1 MAIKRP
7 KVLKGFILVSIL
19 LSVVVSASSGYYYS
33 LNSSQE
39 SRVVYADTLSNLKAK
54 KKALEKKLEE
64 AEKNVKKEEASLKKR
79 KHDWIPFNE
88 DDSALKKAKKKRDK
102 IKNELAD
109 VKEDIEALEKKSSS
123 SNPNEA
129 QAKSSTGS
137 GGSTSGDGTSGGSG
151 SEDSKSG
158 GNKAKANASYTGGL
172 DQNVNSSDVE
182 RNYVKDARRSE
193 TDAIRFISDDKAT
206 SSLMSSITAS
216 VNSSVGGKYLLVYS
230 TDGMLSFS
238 NNIYRQ
244 LSEEDRY
251 KVMDLALRTVKESQL
266 PEKVKYKV
274 SDFIKD
280 QDTKIASSIEA
291 LSSDTSWELSKGYTL
306 FIPFTSPLSTFLGF
320 IAIVIFVMLS
330 SSIVFD
336 IAYLTIGFFRS
347 LFESGEGKPRFVTG
361 EAWETAKQVDSS
373 LESGNYKDYIL
384 VYAQKRAGIFFFTSL
399 VLIYLISGQIYQ
411 VFAWLLTVFEEIF
424 LRGN

>member
-39 SRVVYADTLSNLKAK
+39 SRVVYADTLSDLKAK
-54 KKALEKKLEE
+54 KKDLEKKLEE
-64 AEKNVKKEEASLKKR
+64 AEKKVKKEEASLKKR
-79 KHDWIPFNE
+79 KHDLIPFNE

-109 VKEDIEALEKKSSS
+109 VEEDIKALEKKSSS

-137 GGSTSGDGTSGGSG
+137 GGS
-151 SEDSKSG
+151 EDSKSG
-158 GNKAKANASYTGGL
+158 GSKAKASASYTGGL

-182 RNYVKDARRSE
+182 RNYVKDERRSE
-193 TDAIRFISDDKAT
+193 TDAIRFISDDTAT

-411 VFAWLLTVFEEIF
+411 LFAWLLTVFEEIF

>member
-39 SRVVYADTLSNLKAK
+39 SRVVYADTLSDLKAK
-54 KKALEKKLEE
+54 KKDLEKKLKG
-64 AEKNVKKEEASLKKR
+64 AEKKVKKEEASLKKR

-137 GGSTSGDGTSGGSG
+137 GGSTSGDGSSG
-151 SEDSKSG
+151 DSKSG
-158 GNKAKANASYTGGL
+158 GSKAKASASYTGGL

-238 NNIYRQ
+238 NYIYRQ

-347 LFESGEGKPRFVTG
+347 LFESGEGKPRFVTV

-373 LESGNYKDYIL
+373 LESGNYKDYLL

>member
-39 SRVVYADTLSNLKAK
+39 SRVVYADTLSDLKARK
-54 KKALEKKLEE
+54 KELEKKLKE
-64 AEKNVKKEEASLKKR
+64 AEKKVKKEEKSLKKR
-79 KHDWIPFNE
+79 KHDLIPFNE
-88 DDSALKKAKKKRDK
+88 DDSALKKAKKKRNK

-109 VKEDIEALEKKSSS
+109 VKEDIEAPKKKSSS

-137 GGSTSGDGTSGGSG
+137 GGSKSGDGS

-158 GNKAKANASYTGGL
+158 GSKAKASASYTGGL

>member
-39 SRVVYADTLSNLKAK
+39 SRVVYADTLSDLKAK
-54 KKALEKKLEE
+54 KKDLEKKLKD
-64 AEKNVKKEEASLKKR
+64 AEKKVKKEEESLKKR

-88 DDSALKKAKKKRDK
+88 DDSALKKAKKKRDT
-102 IKNELAD
+102 IKNELSD
-109 VKEDIEALEKKSSS
+109 VKEDIKALEKKSSS

-129 QAKSSTGS
+129 QAKSSTRS
-137 GGSTSGDGTSGGSG
+137 SGSTSGDGTTGGSG
-151 SEDSKSG
+151 SGDS
-158 GNKAKANASYTGGL
+158 KAKANASYTGGL
-172 DQNVNSSDVE
+172 DQNINSSDVE

-206 SSLMSSITAS
+206 SSLMSSITTS

-244 LSEEDRY
+244 LTEEDRY

-347 LFESGEGKPRFVTG
+347 LFENGEGKPRFVTG

>member
-39 SRVVYADTLSNLKAK
+39 SRVVYADTLSDLKAK
-54 KKALEKKLEE
+54 KKDLEKKLKE
-64 AEKNVKKEEASLKKR
+64 AEKKVKKEEASLKKR

-137 GGSTSGDGTSGGSG
+137 GGSTSGGS
-151 SEDSKSG
+151 
-158 GNKAKANASYTGGL
+158 KAKANAIYTGGL

-238 NNIYRQ
+238 NYIYRQ

-347 LFESGEGKPRFVTG
+347 LFESGEGKPRFVTV

-373 LESGNYKDYIL
+373 LESGNYKDYLL

>member
-39 SRVVYADTLSNLKAK
+39 SRVVYADTLSDLKAK
-54 KKALEKKLEE
+54 KKDLEKKLKG
-64 AEKNVKKEEASLKKR
+64 AEKKVKKEEASLKKR

-137 GGSTSGDGTSGGSG
+137 GGSTSGDGSSGGS
-151 SEDSKSG
+151 
-158 GNKAKANASYTGGL
+158 KAKANAIYTGGL

-238 NNIYRQ
+238 NYIYRQ

-347 LFESGEGKPRFVTG
+347 LFESGEGKHRFVTG

-373 LESGNYKDYIL
+373 LESGNYKDYLL

-424 LRGN
+424 LSGN

>member
-39 SRVVYADTLSNLKAK
+39 SRVVYADTLSDLKAK
-54 KKALEKKLEE
+54 KKDLEKKLKD
-64 AEKNVKKEEASLKKR
+64 AKEKVKKEEKSLKKR

-88 DDSALKKAKKKRDK
+88 DDSALKKAKKKRDT
-102 IKNELAD
+102 IKNELSD
-109 VKEDIEALEKKSSS
+109 VEEDIKALEKKSSS

-137 GGSTSGDGTSGGSG
+137 SGSTSGDGTTGGS
-151 SEDSKSG
+151 
-158 GNKAKANASYTGGL
+158 KAKANASYTGGL

-206 SSLMSSITAS
+206 SSLMSSITTS

-347 LFESGEGKPRFVTG
+347 LFENGEGKPRFVTG

>member
-39 SRVVYADTLSNLKAK
+39 SRVVYADTLSGLKAK
-54 KKALEKKLEE
+54 KKDLEKKLKE
-64 AEKNVKKEEASLKKR
+64 AEKKVKKEEESLKKR

-102 IKNELAD
+102 IKNELSD
-109 VKEDIEALEKKSSS
+109 VKEDIKALEKKSSS

-137 GGSTSGDGTSGGSG
+137 GGSTSGDVTSGGSG

>member
-39 SRVVYADTLSNLKAK
+39 SRVVYADTLSDLKAK
-54 KKALEKKLEE
+54 KKDLEKKLEE
-64 AEKNVKKEEASLKKR
+64 AEKKVKKEEASLKKR

>member
-19 LSVVVSASSGYYYS
+19 LSVVVSASTGYYYS

-39 SRVVYADTLSNLKAK
+39 SRVVYADTLSDLKAK
-54 KKALEKKLEE
+54 KKDLEKKLKD
-64 AEKNVKKEEASLKKR
+64 AKEKVKKEEKSLKKR

-88 DDSALKKAKKKRDK
+88 DDSALKKAKKKRDT
-102 IKNELAD
+102 IKNELSD
-109 VKEDIEALEKKSSS
+109 VEEDIKALEKKSSS

-137 GGSTSGDGTSGGSG
+137 SGSTSGDGTTGGS
-151 SEDSKSG
+151 
-158 GNKAKANASYTGGL
+158 KAKANASYTGGL

-206 SSLMSSITAS
+206 SSLMSSITTS

-347 LFESGEGKPRFVTG
+347 LFENGEGKPRFVTG

>member
-39 SRVVYADTLSNLKAK
+39 SRVVYADTLSDLKAK
-54 KKALEKKLEE
+54 KKDLEKKLEE
-64 AEKNVKKEEASLKKR
+64 AEKKVKKEEASLKKR
-79 KHDWIPFNE
+79 KHDGIPFNE

-102 IKNELAD
+102 IKNKLSD

>member
-39 SRVVYADTLSNLKAK
+39 SRVVYADTLSDLKAK
-54 KKALEKKLEE
+54 KKALEKKLKE
-64 AEKNVKKEEASLKKR
+64 AEKKVEKEEKSLKKR

-88 DDSALKKAKKKRDK
+88 DDSALKKAKKKRDT
-102 IKNELAD
+102 IKNELSD
-109 VKEDIEALEKKSSS
+109 VEEDIKALEKKSSS

-137 GGSTSGDGTSGGSG
+137 SGSTSGDGSSGGS
-151 SEDSKSG
+151 
-158 GNKAKANASYTGGL
+158 KAKANASYTGGL

-206 SSLMSSITAS
+206 SSLMSSITTS

-244 LSEEDRY
+244 LTEEDRY

-306 FIPFTSPLSTFLGF
+306 FVPFTSPLSTFLGF

-347 LFESGEGKPRFVTG
+347 LFENGEGKPRFVTG

>member
-39 SRVVYADTLSNLKAK
+39 SRVVYADTLSDLKAK
-54 KKALEKKLEE
+54 KKDLEKKLEE
-64 AEKNVKKEEASLKKR
+64 AEKKVKKEEASLKKR

-102 IKNELAD
+102 IKNKLSD

>member
-19 LSVVVSASSGYYYS
+19 LSVVVSASTGYYYS

-39 SRVVYADTLSNLKAK
+39 SRVVYADTLSDLKAK

-64 AEKNVKKEEASLKKR
+64 AEKKVKKEEKSLKKR

-88 DDSALKKAKKKRDK
+88 DDSALKKAKKKRDT
-102 IKNELAD
+102 IKNELSD
-109 VKEDIEALEKKSSS
+109 VEEDIKALEKKSSS

-137 GGSTSGDGTSGGSG
+137 SGSTSGDGTTGGS
-151 SEDSKSG
+151 
-158 GNKAKANASYTGGL
+158 KAKANASYTGGL

-347 LFESGEGKPRFVTG
+347 LFENGEGKPRFVTG

>member
-64 AEKNVKKEEASLKKR
+64 AEKEVKKEEKSLKKR

>member
-39 SRVVYADTLSNLKAK
+39 SRVVYADTLSDLKTRK
-54 KKALEKKLEE
+54 KELEKKLKE
-64 AEKNVKKEEASLKKR
+64 AEKKVKKEEASLKKR

-137 GGSTSGDGTSGGSG
+137 GGSTSGGGSSG
-151 SEDSKSG
+151 DSKSG
-158 GNKAKANASYTGGL
+158 GSKAKANAIYTGGL

-182 RNYVKDARRSE
+182 RNYVKDERRSE

-206 SSLMSSITAS
+206 SSLMGSITAS

-274 SDFIKD
+274 SNFIKD

-373 LESGNYKDYIL
+373 LESGNYKDYLL

>member
-39 SRVVYADTLSNLKAK
+39 SRVVYADTLSDLKARK
-54 KKALEKKLEE
+54 KELEKKLKE
-64 AEKNVKKEEASLKKR
+64 AEKKVKKEEASLKKR

-109 VKEDIEALEKKSSS
+109 VKEDFEALKKKSSS

-137 GGSTSGDGTSGGSG
+137 GGSKPGDGS

-158 GNKAKANASYTGGL
+158 GSKAKASASYTGGL

-373 LESGNYKDYIL
+373 LESGNYKDYLL

-411 VFAWLLTVFEEIF
+411 VFAWFLTVFEEIF
-424 LRGN
+424 LRG

>member
-39 SRVVYADTLSNLKAK
+39 SRVVYADTLSDLKAK
-54 KKALEKKLEE
+54 KKDLEKKLKD
-64 AEKNVKKEEASLKKR
+64 AEKKVKKEEESLKKR
-79 KHDWIPFNE
+79 KHDFIPFNE
-88 DDSALKKAKKKRDK
+88 DDSALKKAKKKRDT
-102 IKNELAD
+102 IKNELSD
-109 VKEDIEALEKKSSS
+109 VKEDIKALEKKSSS

-129 QAKSSTGS
+129 QAKSSTRS
-137 GGSTSGDGTSGGSG
+137 SGSTSGDGTTGGSG
-151 SEDSKSG
+151 SGDS
-158 GNKAKANASYTGGL
+158 KAKANASYTGGL
-172 DQNVNSSDVE
+172 DQNINSSDVE

-206 SSLMSSITAS
+206 SSLMSSITTS

-244 LSEEDRY
+244 LTEEDRY

-320 IAIVIFVMLS
+320 IVIVIFVMLS

-336 IAYLTIGFFRS
+336 VAYLTIGFFRS
-347 LFESGEGKPRFVTG
+347 LFENGEGKPRFVTG

>member
-39 SRVVYADTLSNLKAK
+39 SRVVYADTLSDLTAK
-54 KKALEKKLEE
+54 KKDLEKKLKD
-64 AEKNVKKEEASLKKR
+64 AEKKVKKEEESLKKR

-88 DDSALKKAKKKRDK
+88 DDSALKEAKKKRDS
-102 IKNELAD
+102 IKNELSD
-109 VKEDIEALEKKSSS
+109 VKEDIKALEKKSSS

-137 GGSTSGDGTSGGSG
+137 SGSTSGGGTTGGSG

-158 GNKAKANASYTGGL
+158 GSKAKANASYTGGL

-193 TDAIRFISDDKAT
+193 TDAIRFISDDKST
-206 SSLMSSITAS
+206 SSLMSSITTS

-306 FIPFTSPLSTFLGF
+306 FVPFTSPLSTFLGF

-336 IAYLTIGFFRS
+336 IAYLTVGFFRS
-347 LFESGEGKPRFVTG
+347 LFENGEGKPRFVTG

>member
-1 MAIKRP
+1 MAIKKP
-7 KVLKGFILVSIL
+7 KVFKGFILVSIL

-39 SRVVYADTLSNLKAK
+39 SRVVYAVTLSDLKTK
-54 KKALEKKLEE
+54 KKNLEKKLEE
-64 AEKNVKKEEASLKKR
+64 AEKKVKKEEKSLKKR

-151 SEDSKSG
+151 SGDSKSG
-158 GNKAKANASYTGGL
+158 GSKAKANAIYTGGL